1 MNSREKILEQ
11 VRKNQPPPTSLPEL
25 NPLRTGTADILNGF
39 IRSVGNIGGIAIEAN
54 DWKEIDAQ
62 LQERFIPTSRWI
74 SMIPQVKSRLLNGDL
89 EKDPR
94 SLENVSVAI
103 LAGHFCV
110 AENGAVW
117 ITEENMGDRALPFIC
132 EHLVLVV
139 SASAVCETMHDAY
152 ERIGS
157 STHNFGTFIAG
168 PSKTADIEQSLV
180 LGAHGPKTL
189 TIFLLHAQLH

>member
-1 MNSREKILEQ
+1 MEKVRE
-11 VRKNQPPPTSLPEL
+11 NQPTPSSLPEL
-25 NPLRTGTADILNGF
+25 NYARTVSSDLLQGF
-39 IRSVGNIGGIAIEAN
+39 IRSVGNIGGTAIEASN
-54 DWKEIDAQ
+54 WKEIDAQ
-62 LQERFIPTSRWI
+62 LHERFGTSSRLI
-74 SMIPQVKSRLLNGDL
+74 SMIPQLERKHSNGGL

-94 SLENVSVAI
+94 ALENVSVAI

-117 ITEENMGDRALPFIC
+117 ITDENMGDRVLPFIC

-139 SASAVCETMHDAY
+139 SASAVYETMHDAY
-152 ERIGS
+152 DQIGLS
-157 STHNFGTFIAG
+157 NHHFGTFIAG

-189 TIFLLHAQLH
+189 TIFLLHA